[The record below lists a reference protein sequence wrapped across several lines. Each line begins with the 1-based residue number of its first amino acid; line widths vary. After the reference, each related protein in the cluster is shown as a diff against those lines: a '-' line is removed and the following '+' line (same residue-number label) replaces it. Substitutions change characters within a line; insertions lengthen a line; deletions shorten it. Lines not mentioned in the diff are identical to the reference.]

1 MNAIDTT
8 IRRKSRR
15 DRAIELETQHSA
27 PNYAPLPVVL
37 TRGEGSYLW
46 DTEGKRYVDM
56 MSAYSAV
63 SVGHAHPRILA
74 ALTAQANRLA
84 VPSRAYY
91 SDQLGPFLAEL
102 CRLTG
107 LDAAL
112 PMNTGAEAVET
123 AVKAARRWGY
133 RIKGIA
139 RDKAEIIVAAGNFH
153 GRTTTVTSF
162 STEPD
167 YRDGFGPF
175 TPGFKAVPFGDLDAV
190 ARAIMPETAA
200 VLIEPIQGEAGIV
213 LPPDGYLKDLRRIC
227 DENNVL
233 LILDEVQSGLGRTG
247 KWFAFEHE
255 GIRPDGLILGKALGG
270 GVLPVSAFVGT
281 REMMNVFTPGSHGST
296 FGGNPLAAAVGL
308 EALAV
313 IRDERLVDKSRIDGA
328 YMIKRLRAIDSPV
341 LKAVRG
347 RGLWA
352 GAEIDPEIAT
362 AREACERLLAK
373 GVLSKETHQTVVRLA
388 PPLTI
393 ARADLDFALDRIEE
407 VVRELESAKRRV
419 A

>member
-1 MNAIDTT
+1 MKAID
-8 IRRKSRR
+8 RENRF
-15 DRAIELETQHSA
+15 SA

-37 TRGEGSYLW
+37 ARGEGAYLW
-46 DTEGKRYVDM
+46 DISGRRYIDM
-56 MSAYSAV
+56 MSAYSAA
-63 SVGHAHPRILA
+63 SHGHAHPRIIA
-74 ALTAQANRLA
+74 ALERQARRLA

-91 SDQLGPFLAEL
+91 SDRLGPFLEEL

-133 RIKGIA
+133 RVKGIA
-139 RDKAEIIVAAGNFH
+139 PDRAEIIVANGNFH
-153 GRTTTVTSF
+153 GRTTTIISF

-175 TPGFKAVPFGDLDAV
+175 TPGFRAAPFGDLAAV
-190 ARAIMPETAA
+190 EAAITPQTAA
-200 VLIEPIQGEAGIV
+200 VLVEPIQGEAGVIV
-213 LPPDGYLKDLRRIC
+213 PPAGWLAGLRRIC
-227 DENNVL
+227 DAHGVL

-247 KWFAFEHE
+247 VWFAFQHE

-270 GVLPVSAFVGT
+270 GVLPVSAFVG
-281 REMMNVFTPGSHGST
+281 RHELMDVFTPGSHGST

-308 EALAV
+308 EALHV
-313 IRDERLVDKSRIDGA
+313 IRDEQLVERSRVLGTHMLARLH
-328 YMIKRLRAIDSPV
+328 AIESPA
-341 LKAVRG
+341 LKDVRG

-352 GAEIDPEIAT
+352 GAEIDPAVAD

-373 GVLSKETHQTVVRLA
+373 GVLSKETHGTVVRLA
-388 PPLTI
+388 PPLVI
-393 ARADLDFALDRIEE
+393 APEDLDWALDRFED
-407 VVRELESAKRRV
+407 VLHELDGTRRRSD
-419 A
+419 AA